1 MSYDI
6 FISYKAHD
14 DNGHETRDC
23 AIARELHDSL
33 TAMGYSVFFSE
44 QSLEEIGSFKYKSD
58 IDNALDSAKIMIV
71 VLTNPEFATTR
82 WVQYEWDGFY
92 NDYLSGVKKN
102 AALFTLTENL
112 NIHSLPRTLRDVQ
125 NFDYKNKGIHH
136 LCDFVRNSLS
146 SSRIKNRFSVISGK
160 QVSAKDIEQAIELDC
175 IVYEEDYHVNKKRCM
190 DWFATNPDIY
200 VMVRDNESNRI
211 IAYTNISPIMHDCY
225 EHFKNEN
232 LVGVDITADMLL
244 SYDMPGSYDVCILSV
259 AIHPDYRN
267 TCVFALLLNAVVE
280 KFLDLSKEERFI
292 RRMVADAVTKEGEK
306 FCKMFGMTK
315 VKDSNH
321 ESVLYEVSMLPPK
334 FRVISKMFRRLFDY
348 YAEEYAKNPWRS
360 GEHG

>member
-33 TAMGYSVFFSE
+33 TEMGYTVFFSE
-44 QSLEEIGSFKYKSD
+44 RTLEEMGNPRFILE
-58 IDNALDSAKIMIV
+58 IDTALASAKMMVV
-71 VLTNPEFATTR
+71 VLTNPEYAHAD
-82 WVQYEWDGFY
+82 WVQHEWSTFRTANLNKPLY
-92 NDYLSGVKKN
+92 
-102 AALFTLTENL
+102 TLTEKL
-112 NIHSLPRTLRDVQ
+112 NVCDLPPTLRANQ
-125 NFDYKNKGIHH
+125 NFDYAKNGIEY
-136 LCDFVRNSLS
+136 LCRFIHSFLS
-146 SSRIKNRFSVISGK
+146 VKKMNRFSVISGK

-200 VMVRDNESNRI
+200 VMVRDDESNRI

-225 EHFKNEN
+225 EHFKNGN
-232 LVGVDITADMLL
+232 FVDVDITADMLL

-259 AIHPDYRN
+259 VIHPGYRN

-280 KFLDLSKEERFI
+280 KFLDLSKEEKFI
-292 RRMVADAVTKEGEK
+292 RRVVADAVTKEGEK

-360 GEHG
+360 RSGEHG